1 MNGGLRN
8 KVSAMLSKNFIGIKM
23 LSDETKIE
31 LLQHSEE
38 YNLDSNEIEDIII
51 SIKDHDKVANLI
63 ISNELM
69 LDGHNIMNIV
79 DLMEDDKITW
89 EIINNFEKCNLNV
102 NQRHILLDKIKD
114 DAYNKEII
122 NNWEKF
128 GLMPQDVEEKI
139 LAMSNDQFKREFI
152 HNIDSYNL
160 TNDKEI
166 VSEAIVEIAC
176 SMKNDNLK
184 KDVLNHAEQYSLNS
198 LQKINILRE
207 IKDDAYKRQILDN
220 YHSLGY
226 GKNDVA
232 GIISTIADDD
242 YKKTVIN
249 NTQQY
254 GFSASEIAV
263 IAMSLND
270 DKYKKNIIKNL
281 SNSKNPHQQSINLP
295 KEMTIG
301 MEIESEGAN
310 SLFVEKQ
317 KLAKG
322 WSAKSDSSLSF
333 GVEVVSPI
341 LKPGNDAVEDI
352 YQVCNTLSLCGQKIS
367 DRCGGHIHIGANYLD
382 DVESLKTFV
391 EICANTEKLLYIIGN
406 EKGTIPRE
414 GTSQYSAPISR
425 RVEQAIQ
432 KGSVSFDTI
441 EDIDAFANEM
451 NKIQGSQ
458 DRYVGINFQNLG
470 FDKNTIEFRLP
481 NGSVNPDT
489 WIENI
494 NLFGGIVKA
503 SKIISEIQK
512 KDVYQ
517 VTNDEKK
524 MLDSFEKLSQDNISE
539 EEKLDC
545 LLDLTVGNEKQIYVD
560 RYNENKELMK
570 GTQVNEQIQDQIQQK
585 PVKITKKE
593 EEKLNA
599 INEGFATL
607 DSLAEQRMINT
618 GQGME
623 VNDAKSR

>member
-1 MNGGLRN
+1 MNGGLRGRF
-8 KVSAMLSKNFIGIKM
+8 SALLSKNFIGIKM
-23 LSDETKIE
+23 IGDETKIE
-31 LLQHSEE
+31 LLKHSEE

-51 SIKDHDKVANLI
+51 SIKDHDKVASLI
-63 ISNELM
+63 ISNEVK
-69 LDGHNIMNIV
+69 LDSHDIMNIIGLIEN
-79 DLMEDDKITW
+79 DRITW
-89 EIINNFEKCNLNV
+89 EIVNNFEKCSLNE
-102 NQRHILLDKIKD
+102 NQRYILLDKIKD
-114 DAYNKEII
+114 DTYNKEII

-128 GLMPQDVEEKI
+128 GLIPQDVEKKI
-139 LAMSNDQFKREFI
+139 LAMSDDQFKRDFI

-160 TNDKEI
+160 TNDENI
-166 VSEAIVEIAC
+166 IPELIAEIAC
-176 SMKNDNLK
+176 SMNNDNLK
-184 KDVLNHAEQYSLNS
+184 KDVLNHAEQYSLDNM
-198 LQKINILRE
+198 QKINILRE
-207 IKDDAYKRQILDN
+207 INDDVYKREILDN

-226 GKNDVA
+226 GKDGVA
-232 GIISTIADDD
+232 GIISTIVDDN
-242 YKKTVIN
+242 YKKNVIN
-249 NTQQY
+249 NSQQY

-281 SNSKNPHQQSINLP
+281 SNSISPNQKTINLP
-295 KEMTIG
+295 EKMTIG
-301 MEIESEGAN
+301 MEIESEGRN
-310 SLFVEKQ
+310 SIFVEKQ

-322 WSAKSDSSLSF
+322 WNAKGDGSLSF
-333 GVEVVSPI
+333 GVEVVSPV
-341 LKPGNDAVEDI
+341 LKPGSDAVEDI
-352 YQVCNTLSLCGQKIS
+352 YQVCNTLNLCGQEIS
-367 DRCGGHIHIGANYLD
+367 DRCGGHIHIGADYLD
-382 DVESLKTFV
+382 DVESLKAFV
-391 EICANTEKLLYIIGN
+391 EICANTESILYIIGN
-406 EKGTIPRE
+406 EKGTTPRE
-414 GTSQYSAPISR
+414 GTSQYSAPISG

-432 KGSVSFDTI
+432 KGSVSFDKI

-451 NKIQGSQ
+451 SKIQGAQ
-458 DRYVGINFQNLG
+458 GRYVGINFQNLG

-503 SKIISEIQK
+503 SKKISEIQK

-545 LLDLTVGNEKQIYVD
+545 LLGLAVGDEKQVYID

-593 EEKLNA
+593 EDKLKA

-607 DSLAEQRMINT
+607 DSLAEQRMINS
-618 GQGME
+618 GQVME